1 MEKRI
6 EKWESLRLEAQEFNP
21 QEYCVI
27 CDDKEYTVGD
37 PIPISN
43 QAILCIDGN
52 PNTGAGADG
61 ILQYSEWSDTHGTDA
76 AHNLPDGQ
84 PFYVRAFLFDSR
96 TTPPT
101 SHGAL
106 NSDCFDSAGNL
117 KEEYRN
123 SNYYVY
129 VYGVKKKGGSLHYYE
144 GATLIVLN
152 HS

>member
-37 PIPISN
+37 AIPISN
-43 QAILCIDGN
+43 QAVLCIDGGEDG
-52 PNTGAGADG
+52 TGADG
-61 ILQYSEWSDTHGTDA
+61 ILQYSEWQVTHGTDSS
-76 AHNLPDGQ
+76 NNTPEGQ
-84 PFYVRAFLFDSR
+84 PHYVRAFLFDQR
-96 TTPPT
+96 TSPPT
-101 SHGAL
+101 YHDAL
-106 NSDCFDSAGNL
+106 NASCFDSAGNL
-117 KEEYRN
+117 LPEYKN
-123 SNYYVY
+123 SYIYVF
-129 VYGVKKKGGSLHYYE
+129 GIRKKGGSGHYFE